1 MRRARVFPR
10 RGVCGG
16 AELRYRH
23 RCHARS
29 VEEDVAMMSNCSLYR
44 LRPLDPA
51 VDPAYQDGPLPH
63 PHPVNHSGEIVIDWP
78 IAHMP
83 DLLAHSST
91 ISIEVLEDEI
101 EREARR
107 EERSPG

>member
-1 MRRARVFPR
+1 
-10 RGVCGG
+10 
-16 AELRYRH
+16 
-23 RCHARS
+23 
-29 VEEDVAMMSNCSLYR
+29 MMSNCSLYR

-83 DLLAHSST
+83 ELLAHSST